1 MHFIPYKNLNDN
13 NNSYIQLKYSND
25 NSYSSKD
32 NEIKNL
38 KEELNKTKKIVEEQK
53 MKIKELEKEI
63 NCANDNTA
71 EIVQSLQNEID
82 KRDQEINKL
91 KKDLENKNINNN
103 IKQELTIKESDMAT
117 VYFTSSDQRINF
129 AIPCVKYNTFAEVEE
144 KLYKEY
150 PEFRETNNI
159 FIANGNQVLRF
170 KTIEDNKIGNGKPV
184 MLLLPQNDD

>member
-32 NEIKNL
+32 DEIKNL

-63 NCANDNTA
+63 NCTNDNTA

-103 IKQELTIKESDMAT
+103 IKQELIIKESDMAT

-184 MLLLPQNDD
+184 MLILPQNDD

>member
-1 MHFIPYKNLNDN
+1 
-13 NNSYIQLKYSND
+13 
-25 NSYSSKD
+25 
-32 NEIKNL
+32 
-38 KEELNKTKKIVEEQK
+38 

-63 NCANDNTA
+63 NCTNDNTA

-184 MLLLPQNDD
+184 MLILPQNDD

>member
-13 NNSYIQLKYSND
+13 NNSYIQLKYIND

-32 NEIKNL
+32 DEIKNL

-63 NCANDNTA
+63 NCANDNMA

-82 KRDQEINKL
+82 KRDQEIYKL

-184 MLLLPQNDD
+184 MLILPQNDD

>member
-1 MHFIPYKNLNDN
+1 
-13 NNSYIQLKYSND
+13 
-25 NSYSSKD
+25 
-32 NEIKNL
+32 
-38 KEELNKTKKIVEEQK
+38 

-63 NCANDNTA
+63 NCTNDNTA

-82 KRDQEINKL
+82 KRDKEINKL

-117 VYFTSSDQRINF
+117 VYFTSSDKRINF

-170 KTIEDNKIGNGKPV
+170 KTIQDNKIGNGKPV

>member
-32 NEIKNL
+32 DEIKNL

>member
-1 MHFIPYKNLNDN
+1 
-13 NNSYIQLKYSND
+13 
-25 NSYSSKD
+25 
-32 NEIKNL
+32 
-38 KEELNKTKKIVEEQK
+38 

-170 KTIEDNKIGNGKPV
+170 KTIEENKIGNGKPV
-184 MLLLPQNDD
+184 MLILPQNDD

>member
-1 MHFIPYKNLNDN
+1 
-13 NNSYIQLKYSND
+13 
-25 NSYSSKD
+25 
-32 NEIKNL
+32 
-38 KEELNKTKKIVEEQK
+38 

-63 NCANDNTA
+63 NCTNDNTA

-91 KKDLENKNINNN
+91 KKDWENKNINNN

-184 MLLLPQNDD
+184 ILMLPQDNEEN

>member
-1 MHFIPYKNLNDN
+1 
-13 NNSYIQLKYSND
+13 
-25 NSYSSKD
+25 
-32 NEIKNL
+32 
-38 KEELNKTKKIVEEQK
+38 
-53 MKIKELEKEI
+53 MKIKKLEKEI

-184 MLLLPQNDD
+184 MLILPQNDD